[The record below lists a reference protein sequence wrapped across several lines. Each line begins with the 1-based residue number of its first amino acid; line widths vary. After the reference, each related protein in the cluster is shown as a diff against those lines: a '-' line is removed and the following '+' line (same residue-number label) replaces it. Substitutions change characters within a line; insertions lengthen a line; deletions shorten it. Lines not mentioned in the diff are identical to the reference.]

1 MYLIMRQSSVIPVLV
16 LLLLA
21 AGTASAKDC
30 GGGIVCEC
38 GDTVVGDWTLTK
50 DMVCTEGHGLII
62 GADDIVIDG
71 DGYVIDGVSQ
81 GTCDDFGVQRTG
93 IYNKAYDGITIRNLG
108 IRNFCNGIYLRYDDE
123 TGNKV
128 ERITIENCEI
138 DHNGADTGNDNGVH
152 GIKAVGVFDST
163 IRNNKVHDNKGKGD
177 SCESG
182 GNGIFVMGISGYGAW
197 GNLITGNEIYNNA
210 KGGFFTKMM
219 CKDTTVSH
227 NEVYG
232 NGQGGIIL
240 RCKKSEAHTIVGNTV
255 YENYGSGIWVGGPDN
270 IIRANT
276 VTGNRDGGPFS
287 GLGGGETEFGGA
299 KGTVGGNGW
308 GIKICREAHNT
319 EVTENTVCGNDYID
333 IEVCEGI
340 AGTTGSENTCG
351 TTGNYNDDG
360 NAGCTYRCSSSG
372 DAGDGGGDGGDGD
385 ITSTE
390 DSDNIKESYT
400 MTIPDVDGFVEQ
412 EIDPGDLLELK
423 IPVTM
428 ISFESL
434 RTAADVVVRV
444 ESLYDTSAGVDVP
457 APDLVYQN
465 FNLDVPIPDDDIED
479 VTIRFRVENWW
490 MEENGIDSMN
500 ISLYWWDED
509 DPGWKRTPTTP
520 ASYDETYA
528 SYESS
533 TPGFSHYAIAGVG
546 GTKAATSTPAATAY
560 TQTRTQSPTQ
570 SQLQPQSH
578 PQYQSQSPPQSQSTD
593 QAPVSG
599 RDAGTTFRTAPQ
611 DAEGAMVS
619 GNAAEED
626 MAEDAEAVMARH
638 FIAAYS
644 LIGLLAF
651 AYALNTF
658 R

>member
-1 MYLIMRQSSVIPVLV
+1 MYLIIRQSSVILV

-21 AGTASAKDC
+21 AGAGAGTVSAKDC

-50 DMVCTEGHGLII
+50 DMVCPEGHGLII

-71 DGYVIDGVSQ
+71 NGYALDGVAQ
-81 GTCDDFGVQRTG
+81 GTCDDFGIQSTG
-93 IYNKAYDGITIRNLG
+93 IYNKAYDGITIRNLE

-123 TGNKV
+123 TGDKV

-138 DHNGADTGNDNGVH
+138 HHNGADTGDDNGVH
-152 GIKAVGVFDST
+152 GIKAIGVFEST

-197 GNLITGNEIYNNA
+197 DNLIIGNEIYNNA

-219 CKDTTVSH
+219 CRDTTVSH

-240 RCKKSEAHTIVGNTV
+240 RCKKSEAHTIEENNM

-270 IIRANT
+270 IVRANT

-287 GLGGGETEFGGA
+287 GLGGGETEFGGV
-299 KGTVGGNGW
+299 KDTVGGRGW

-319 EVTENTVCGNDYID
+319 EVTENTVCGNDYVD
-333 IEVCEGI
+333 IVVCEGI
-340 AGTTGSENTCG
+340 TGTAGSENTCD
-351 TTGNYNDDG
+351 TTENYNDDG
-360 NAGCTYRCSSSG
+360 SSGCTYRCSSQG
-372 DAGDGGGDGGDGD
+372 DDGDGGDSG
-385 ITSTE
+385 IASTE
-390 DSDNIKESYT
+390 DSDNIKASYT
-400 MTIPDVDGFVEQ
+400 MTIPVVDGFVEQ
-412 EIDPGDLLELK
+412 EIDPDDLLELK
-423 IPVTM
+423 TPVTM

-434 RTAADVVVRV
+434 CAAADVVVRV
-444 ESLYDTSAGVDVP
+444 ESLHDTASGVDTP
-457 APDLVYQN
+457 APDRVYQN
-465 FNLDVPIPDDDIED
+465 FNLDVPIPDDEIED
-479 VTIRFRVENWW
+479 ATIRFRVENWW

-500 ISLYWWDED
+500 ISLYRWDED
-509 DPGWKRTPTTP
+509 DLEWERTPTTP

-533 TPGFSHYAIAGVG
+533 TPGFSHYAISGVG
-546 GTKAATSTPAATAY
+546 GTKAAAPTPAATAY
-560 TQTRTQSPTQ
+560 TQTQTQTQLQ
-570 SQLQPQSH
+570 SQSQP
-578 PQYQSQSPPQSQSTD
+578 QSQSPD
-593 QAPVSG
+593 QAPVSSG
-599 RDAGTTFRTAPQ
+599 DAGTTFRTAPYN
-611 DAEGAMVS
+611 AGGVMVS

-626 MAEDAEAVMARH
+626 GAEDAEAVMAHH

>member
-1 MYLIMRQSSVIPVLV
+1 MYLIMRQSSVILV

-21 AGTASAKDC
+21 AGAGAGTVSAKDC

-50 DMVCTEGHGLII
+50 DMVCPEGHGIII

-71 DGYVIDGVSQ
+71 NGYAIDGVAQ
-81 GTCDDFGVQRTG
+81 GTCDDFGIERSG
-93 IYNKAYDGITIRNLG
+93 IYNKAYDGITIRNLE

-123 TGNKV
+123 TGDKV

-138 DHNGADTGNDNGVH
+138 HHNGADTGDDNGVH
-152 GIKAVGVFDST
+152 GIKAIGVFEST

-197 GNLITGNEIYNNA
+197 DNLITGNEIYNNA

-219 CKDTTVSH
+219 CRDTTVSH

-240 RCKKSEAHTIVGNTV
+240 RCKKSEAHTIEENNVH
-255 YENYGSGIWVGGPDN
+255 ENYGSGIWVGGPDN
-270 IIRANT
+270 IVRENT

-287 GLGGGETEFGGA
+287 GLGGGETEFGGV
-299 KGTVGGNGW
+299 KGTVGGRGW

-319 EVTENTVCGNDYID
+319 EVTENTVCGNDYVD
-333 IEVCEGI
+333 IVVCEGI
-340 AGTTGSENTCG
+340 TGTAGSENTCG
-351 TTGNYNDDG
+351 TTENYNDDG
-360 NAGCTYRCSSSG
+360 SSGCTYRCSPSE
-372 DAGDGGGDGGDGD
+372 DDGDGGDGG
-385 ITSTE
+385 IASTE
-390 DSDNIKESYT
+390 DSDNIEESYT
-400 MTIPDVDGFVEQ
+400 MTIPVVDGFVEQ
-412 EIDPGDLLELK
+412 EIDPDDLLELK

-434 RTAADVVVRV
+434 RAAADVVVRV
-444 ESLYDTSAGVDVP
+444 ESLHDTSSGVDVP

-465 FNLDVPIPDDDIED
+465 FNLDMPIPDDEIED
-479 VTIRFRVENWW
+479 AKIRFRVENWW

-500 ISLYWWDED
+500 ISLYRWDED
-509 DPGWKRTPTTP
+509 DLEWKRTLTTP

-528 SYESS
+528 AYESS

-546 GTKAATSTPAATAY
+546 GMKAAAPTPAATAY
-560 TQTRTQSPTQ
+560 TQTQT
-570 SQLQPQSH
+570 QLQPQSR
-578 PQYQSQSPPQSQSTD
+578 SQPQSQPPD
-593 QAPVSG
+593 QAPASG
-599 RDAGTTFRTAPQ
+599 RDTGTTSRTAPQ
-611 DAEGAMVS
+611 EAGGAMVS
-619 GNAAEED
+619 GNAAEENG
-626 MAEDAEAVMARH
+626 AEGAEAVMAHH